1 MGWALAILVAATS
14 HLAAPP
20 VDTAD
25 VDDFRR
31 LMFSTPLL
39 HFAVAAER
47 QLPPQFDWT
56 TDWCSAPMI
65 GSTGRSFDFT
75 LPCRRHDFAYRN
87 AKRLPGEWTAPKR
100 RRIDEQFRRDM
111 IVTCSTRPID
121 QKVTCRSWAE
131 VFFRAVRIA
140 GGP

>member
-20 VDTAD
+20 VVTND
-25 VDDFRR
+25 VDDFHR
-31 LMFSTPLL
+31 LVFSTPLL

-47 QLPPQFDWT
+47 QQPSNFDWS
-56 TDWCSAPMI
+56 TDGCSAPLI
-65 GSTGRSFDFT
+65 GSTGRSFDFS

-87 AKRLPGEWTAPKR
+87 AKRLPGEWRAPMR
-100 RRIDEQFRRDM
+100 RKIDEQFRRDM
-111 IVTCSTRPID
+111 VATCAVRPMD
-121 QKVTCRSWAE
+121 QKMSCRSWAE
-131 VFFRAVRIA
+131 IFFRAVRIA